1 MKKVM
6 LLVIML
12 VMLTGW
18 VQYAMAESPSQV
30 LLKNVEVTSTADDKK
45 IELKFDG
52 IPNEFVPSYREEFV
66 QIELNDT
73 SVIPP
78 KQWINVKDGFFKN
91 IFVYQFDEK
100 TVRAR
105 FYTIGNAAN
114 LQEKIKFT
122 NENDSIVLTYS
133 ISGGPS
139 AVAVAHNVQG
149 VAKAEHA
156 DNNAD
161 THVDTHN
168 DTNADTHSDTGVLA
182 AGVKEDTSGGHLIPK
197 TSDSPGIYGSFIKML
212 IVLVILIA
220 LLLVVLYVVKKFL
233 WKKIGKGGQ
242 EDGIR
247 VITSAYVGP
256 KKSIALVEVA
266 GERIV
271 VGITSDNISMLT
283 KVSKDMEFHE
293 VFNEQVSSVADAAI
307 KNMSDTHDDVDVPP
321 SSGSSLSFQNGGKG
335 GFNTAAVEN
344 NSNKKVEM
352 NDELWEKA

>member
-6 LLVIML
+6 LLVTML
-12 VMLTGW
+12 VMLTGC
-18 VQYAMAESPSQV
+18 VQYAMAESQAQV
-30 LLKNVEVTSTADDKK
+30 LLKNVEVTSTAGDKK

-66 QIELNDT
+66 QIELNNT

-122 NENDSIVLTYS
+122 TENDSIVLTYG

-139 AVAVAHNVQG
+139 AVSVAHNVQG
-149 VAKAEHA
+149 VARAEHSDNKA
-156 DNNAD
+156 DN
-161 THVDTHN
+161 
-168 DTNADTHSDTGVLA
+168 NADTHSDTGVLA
-182 AGVKEDTSGGHLIPK
+182 AGVKEDA
-197 TSDSPGIYGSFIKML
+197 IYGSFIKML

-293 VFNEQVSSVADAAI
+293 VFNEQVSSVADDTLNSI
-307 KNMSDTHDDVDVPP
+307 KQTNEDANLPP
-321 SSGSSLSFQNGGKG
+321 FQGESLLSTPLENVGKG
-335 GFNTAAVEN
+335 GFDGVATDTTT
-344 NSNKKVEM
+344 NKKVEM

>member
-6 LLVIML
+6 LLVTML

-18 VQYAMAESPSQV
+18 VQYAMAESQAQV
-30 LLKNVEVTSTADDKK
+30 LLKNVEVTSTAGDKK

-66 QIELNDT
+66 QIELNNT

-122 NENDSIVLTYS
+122 NENDSIVLTYG
-133 ISGGPS
+133 ISGGTS
-139 AVAVAHNVQG
+139 AVSGAHNVQG
-149 VAKAEHA
+149 DAKAEHS

-161 THVDTHN
+161 THVDTH
-168 DTNADTHSDTGVLA
+168 DDPNADTHSDTGVLA
-182 AGVKEDTSGGHLIPK
+182 AGVKEDA
-197 TSDSPGIYGSFIKML
+197 IYGSFIKML

-233 WKKIGKGGQ
+233 WKKTGKGGQ

-293 VFNEQVSSVADAAI
+293 VFNEQVSSVADYTLSSI
-307 KNMSDTHDDVDVPP
+307 KQTNEDANLSPFQGETHLSPP
-321 SSGSSLSFQNGGKG
+321 LEKGSNGGFDG
-335 GFNTAAVEN
+335 VAADTITD
-344 NSNKKVEM
+344 KKVEM